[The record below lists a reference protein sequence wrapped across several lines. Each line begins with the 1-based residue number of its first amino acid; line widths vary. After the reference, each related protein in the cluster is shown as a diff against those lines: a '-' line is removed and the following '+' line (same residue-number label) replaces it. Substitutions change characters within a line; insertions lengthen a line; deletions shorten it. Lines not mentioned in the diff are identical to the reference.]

1 MARYI
6 DEENLIRR
14 MHTMAKDKNYPP
26 YADIFKSFAF
36 KVFKDLLMSEPTAD
50 VQEVKHGVWIDT
62 EAYTNHYGHIYECS
76 NCHKEVADDFIVK
89 HTYCL
94 HCGAKMDGKEN

>member
-1 MARYI
+1 MEKYI
-6 DEENLIRR
+6 DTERIKR
-14 MHTMAKDKNYPP
+14 HKIITHYPGD
-26 YADIFKSFAF
+26 YHNGWNDAIDEILE
-36 KVFKDLLMSEPTAD
+36 DEPAD

-94 HCGAKMDGKEN
+94 HCGAKMDGKENEK

>member
-14 MHTMAKDKNYPP
+14 THTMA
-26 YADIFKSFAF
+26 ADIFKSFAF

-50 VQEVKHGVWIDT
+50 VQKVTHGRWIDK
-62 EAYTNHYGHIYECS
+62 GHFTSECS
-76 NCHKEVADDFIVK
+76 CCGSYVCNGLLYSTHLR
-89 HTYCL
+89 YCPN
-94 HCGAKMDGKEN
+94 CGAKMDGKEN

>member
-36 KVFKDLLMSEPTAD
+36 KAFKDLLMSEPTAD
-50 VQEVKHGVWIDT
+50 VQEVKHAHWEKLANG
-62 EAYTNHYGHIYECS
+62 YGYVCS
-76 NCHKEVADDFIVK
+76 NCRVREKRSAVFNGTHKFCYK
-89 HTYCL
+89 
-94 HCGAKMDGKEN
+94 CGAKMDGKEN